1 MTYIGNS
8 EPQPLSVGGKQIS
21 RRPGKSWEDAKDQV
35 QHTTP
40 QALLVVGDMALSAQV
55 SSRLPLGYYEHP
67 TRTIQQLAQQL
78 NRVR

>member
-55 SSRLPLGYYEHP
+55 SS
-67 TRTIQQLAQQL
+67 
-78 NRVR
+78 